1 MLSKSWKPGPLE
13 IKKVTARFATKFA
26 ISLQVVSM
34 HVKAFSQQFG
44 KPTKK
49 TDLVVCYLHCASSNS
64 SRRDNRLRTGVN
76 GESFASCRY
85 ETEFGSLL
93 ALWRRLSWELA
104 TARGDSC
111 LEKKKKVVACLA
123 FTSSTKRENR
133 HFRVVVVQWR
143 QRNVNWKSV
152 MHVQSCCFPDLNP
165 LLSCHSR
172 SNCRR
177 LCLRKRVKSIAFRLF
192 PPFSLNI

>member
-1 MLSKSWKPGPLE
+1 MSKLFRSNLE
-13 IKKVTARFATKFA
+13 KIQKKQTWWFVTFIACHRTPQDETTGYVQESMERASHHVDMKQNSVVYLPCDDA
-26 ISLQVVSM
+26 SL
-34 HVKAFSQQFG
+34 
-44 KPTKK
+44 
-49 TDLVVCYLHCASSNS
+49 
-64 SRRDNRLRTGVN
+64 
-76 GESFASCRY
+76 
-85 ETEFGSLL
+85 
-93 ALWRRLSWELA
+93 WWSWELA

-152 MHVQSCCFPDLNP
+152 MHVQSCCFADLNP

-172 SNCRR
+172 CHCGR
-177 LCLRKRVKSIAFRLF
+177 LCLRRRVKSIVFRLF

>member
-1 MLSKSWKPGPLE
+1 MLSKGWKPGPLE

-26 ISLQVVSM
+26 ISLQVVSQ

-49 TDLVVCYLHCASSNS
+49 ADSVVCYLHCASSNS
-64 SRRDNRLRTGVN
+64 SRRDYRLRTGVN
-76 GESFASCRY
+76 GGSFASCRY
-85 ETEFGSLL
+85 ETEFSSLL

-104 TARGDSC
+104 TARGDGC
-111 LEKKKKVVACLA
+111 LEKKKKVVVCLV

-152 MHVQSCCFPDLNP
+152 VHVQSCCFADLNP

-172 SNCRR
+172 CHCGR
-177 LCLRKRVKSIAFRLF
+177 LCLRRRVKSIVFRLF

>member
-1 MLSKSWKPGPLE
+1 MSKLFRSNLE
-13 IKKVTARFATKFA
+13 NLQKKQTWWFVTFIAHHRTP
-26 ISLQVVSM
+26 QDETTGYVPESM
-34 HVKAFSQQFG
+34 ERASHHVDMKQ
-44 KPTKK
+44 
-49 TDLVVCYLHCASSNS
+49 NS
-64 SRRDNRLRTGVN
+64 
-76 GESFASCRY
+76 
-85 ETEFGSLL
+85 FGSLL
-93 ALWRRLSWELA
+93 ALWRHLSWELA

-143 QRNVNWKSV
+143 QRNVNWKRV